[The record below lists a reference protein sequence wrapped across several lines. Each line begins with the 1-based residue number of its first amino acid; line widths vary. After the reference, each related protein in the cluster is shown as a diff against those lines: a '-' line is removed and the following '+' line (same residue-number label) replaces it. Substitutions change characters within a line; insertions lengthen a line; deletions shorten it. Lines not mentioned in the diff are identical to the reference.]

1 MISNI
6 ILLQGGAKKKTK
18 SCIDIIFVCDYN
30 ITNTKYVSSLFNSV
44 MLKQTN
50 AKKLYYTVYKREVLC
65 NATIDY

>member
-44 MLKQTN
+44 MLKFRVRPLSI
-50 AKKLYYTVYKREVLC
+50 LYFTSTTESHKH
-65 NATIDY
+65 